1 MPVMSEFWTNRRV
14 LVTGGRGFLGR
25 RVVHALERRGAAVVR
40 ADHDRYDLRDL
51 DAIRRALGDSR
62 PQLVLH
68 MAARVGGIGA
78 NLERPAEFF
87 YDNLM
92 MGVPLLHESW
102 KAGVEKFVA
111 IGTICC
117 YPKCPPVPFREE
129 DVWNGY
135 PEETNAPYALAKK
148 MLLVQG
154 QAYRRQYGFDS
165 VFLMPAN
172 LYGPGDNF
180 KTESSHVVPALIKK
194 CIDAVERGDPSI
206 DVWGDGTPTREFLYV
221 DDAAEGVVLAAERY
235 SSPEPVNLGSAFE
248 IRIKDLAEMIARLTG
263 FTGEIVWDLSK
274 PNGQPRRKLDTSRA
288 KTTFGFEASTTFET
302 GLRRTIDW
310 YREHVTPAAQVQPQ

>member
-14 LVTGGRGFLGR
+14 LVTGGSGFLGR
-25 RVVHALERRGAAVVR
+25 RVVHALEQRGASVVC

-51 DAIRRALGDSR
+51 DAVRRALRDSR

-180 KTESSHVVPALIKK
+180 KPESSHVVPALIKK
-194 CIDAVERGDPSI
+194 CIDAVERGDSSI
-206 DVWGDGTPTREFLYV
+206 DVWGAGTPTREFLYV

-235 SSPEPVNLGSAFE
+235 SSPEAVNLGSAFE
-248 IRIKDLAEMIARLTG
+248 IRIKDLAEVIARLTG
-263 FTGEIVWDLSK
+263 FTGEIFWDVSK

-288 KTTFGFEASTTFET
+288 KTTFGFEARTTFET

-310 YREHVTPAAQVQPQ
+310 YREHVRSKAQVQPQ